1 MTVSE
6 FVVFEGIDGSGT
18 STQIAALKKRLEEKK
33 VFFTCEP
40 TDLETGKFLR
50 KVLKGEISVAAQ
62 TAAYLFAAD
71 RCEHVYGKG
80 GIAERCAKKEV
91 CICDRYLFSS
101 LAYQSIECGEKLPA
115 KLNEDFPLPQTVFYF
130 RIDPEIALK
139 RIQNRSVVEIYEK
152 LDFLQKTAAAY
163 DKIFAAFD
171 KKNTGMNIIRIDA
184 ALDAAEIEKIIW
196 SALQKLPIFES

>member
-1 MTVSE
+1 
-6 FVVFEGIDGSGT
+6 
-18 STQIAALKKRLEEKK
+18 
-33 VFFTCEP
+33 
-40 TDLETGKFLR
+40 
-50 KVLKGEISVAAQ
+50 
-62 TAAYLFAAD
+62 
-71 RCEHVYGKG
+71 
-80 GIAERCAKKEV
+80 
-91 CICDRYLFSS
+91 
-101 LAYQSIECGEKLPA
+101 
-115 KLNEDFPLPQTVFYF
+115 VFYF

-184 ALDAAEIEKIIW
+184 SLDAAEIEKIIW

>member
-18 STQIAALKKRLEEKK
+18 STQIAALKKRLEGKK

-50 KVLKGEISVAAQ
+50 KVLKGEVSVAAQ

-80 GIAERCAKKEV
+80 GIAEHCAKKEA

-101 LAYQSIECGEKLPA
+101 LAYQSIECGETLPA

-152 LDFLQKTAAAY
+152 LDFLQKTAVAY

-184 ALDAAEIEKIIW
+184 SLDAAEIEKIIW

>member
-18 STQIAALKKRLEEKK
+18 STQIAALKKRLEGKK

-80 GIAERCAKKEV
+80 GIAERCAKKEA

>member
-18 STQIAALKKRLEEKK
+18 STQIAALKKRLEGKK

-40 TDLETGKFLR
+40 TDLGTGKFLR
-50 KVLKGEISVAAQ
+50 KVLKGEISIAAQ

-80 GIAERCAKKEV
+80 GIAERCAKKEA

-101 LAYQSIECGEKLPA
+101 LAYQSIECGETLPA

-152 LDFLQKTAAAY
+152 LDFLQETAAAY

-184 ALDAAEIEKIIW
+184 ALDAVEIEKIIW

>member
-18 STQIAALKKRLEEKK
+18 STQIAALKKRLEGKK

-50 KVLKGEISVAAQ
+50 KVLKGEIAVAAQ
-62 TAAYLFAAD
+62 TATYLFATD

-91 CICDRYLFSS
+91 CILRPLSFFEPC
-101 LAYQSIECGEKLPA
+101 LPKYRMRRKIA
-115 KLNEDFPLPQTVFYF
+115 GKTQRRFP
-130 RIDPEIALK
+130 
-139 RIQNRSVVEIYEK
+139 
-152 LDFLQKTAAAY
+152 AAANG
-163 DKIFAAFD
+163 FLFPH
-171 KKNTGMNIIRIDA
+171 R
-184 ALDAAEIEKIIW
+184 
-196 SALQKLPIFES
+196 S